1 MTLETVICLEVKL
14 YLMREFWRCLSNVFL
29 LLLFLSKYVTISDGI
44 ESFCAKC
51 KLLHKVRLQSWKS
64 YLSIFHRN
72 IAVTMLVPEQLEEK
86 LRILLLRSRSTLEEH
101 KHIYRGKKSSFGLP
115 MSVPHQTNLD

>member
-1 MTLETVICLEVKL
+1 
-14 YLMREFWRCLSNVFL
+14 MREFWRCLSNVFL

-72 IAVTMLVPEQLEEK
+72 IAITMLVPGQLEEK
-86 LRILLLRSRSTLEEH
+86 LRIFLLRIRSTLEEH
-101 KHIYRGKKSSFGLP
+101 KLRVITFIGVKRAVLVYPCQSLTKP
-115 MSVPHQTNLD
+115 I